1 LLIEAG
7 MNAPT
12 VKEIV
17 GGKTFKADQ
26 ASSEAINKVIED
38 TGWFVYIAWVPN
50 LTEWKPCTD

>member
-1 LLIEAG
+1 